1 MDTVPAIQF
10 QDVTKVYPLRA
21 GDVVALDHISFS
33 VENGEFISI
42 MGPSG
47 SGKSTLLNLIGCLDL
62 PTTGDIRISG
72 ISIKAMSDAELTQLR
87 RDRLGFIFQSFNLFQ
102 LLNVIENVTFP
113 MMLKSQKEVNLDKAH
128 EVLDAVQLDP
138 KLYTHKP
145 SELSGGQQQRVAIA
159 RALINDPDIIL
170 CDEPTGNL
178 DTKTSAGIMEL
189 MSSLNAKGKTIIMV
203 THDPVIAGYSKRR
216 IQIIDGRIA

>member
-1 MDTVPAIQF
+1 MDTVPVIQF
-10 QDVTKVYPLRA
+10 DDVSKVYPLRA
-21 GDVVALDHISFS
+21 GDVVALDHVSFL
-33 VENGEFISI
+33 VERGEFISI

-47 SGKSTLLNLIGCLDL
+47 SGKSTLLNLIGCLDR
-62 PTTGDIRISG
+62 PTSGDIRISG
-72 ISIKAMSDAELTQLR
+72 ISISAMSDTELTQLR

-113 MMLKSQKEVNLDKAH
+113 MMLKNQVNLEKAH
-128 EVLDAVQLDP
+128 AVLDAVQLDP
-138 KLYTHKP
+138 KLYSHKP

-178 DTKTSAGIMEL
+178 DSKTSAGIMEL
-189 MSSLNAKGKTIIMV
+189 MTSLNEKGKTIIMV

-216 IQIIDGRIA
+216 IQIIDGRIV